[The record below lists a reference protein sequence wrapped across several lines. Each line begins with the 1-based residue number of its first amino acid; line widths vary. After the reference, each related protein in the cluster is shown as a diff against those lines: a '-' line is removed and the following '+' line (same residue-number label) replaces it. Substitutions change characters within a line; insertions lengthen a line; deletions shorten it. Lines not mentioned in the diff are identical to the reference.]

1 MAATPEL
8 PRLRVRRTEGA
19 ELLRRKSMAPPR
31 PQGSLGRRALNYVLV
46 FATVVLL
53 VDALVGER
61 GLVETMRARQRS
73 AELQSSVGRMREENA
88 RLRSLADRLDSDPQT
103 IESVAR
109 EKLGLIRPG
118 EKLVVVK
125 DVGPPTK

>member
-1 MAATPEL
+1 
-8 PRLRVRRTEGA
+8 
-19 ELLRRKSMAPPR
+19 MAPPR
-31 PQGSLGRRALNYVLV
+31 PQGSIWRRALNYLLV

-61 GLVETMRARQRS
+61 GLVATMRARQRS
-73 AELQSSVGRMREENA
+73 AELQSNVGRVRDENA
-88 RLRSLADRLDSDPQT
+88 RLQDLVDRLTSDPQT

-125 DVGPPTK
+125 DVAPPKK